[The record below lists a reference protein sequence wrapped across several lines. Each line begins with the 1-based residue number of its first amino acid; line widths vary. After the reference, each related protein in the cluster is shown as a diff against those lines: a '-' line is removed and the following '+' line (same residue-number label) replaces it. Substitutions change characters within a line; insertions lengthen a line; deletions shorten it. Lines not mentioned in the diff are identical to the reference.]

1 MYKLSGKAVEDF
13 RGIYD
18 YTLGKFGEEQ
28 ADRYTDSLGIFLDTL
43 SQMPEIGQDY
53 DAIPEAKKIAF
64 RFHTVYYVIRVD
76 DILIARILHQLMEPR
91 RHW

>member
-1 MYKLSGKAVEDF
+1 MTTRWESLVMSRRIAIPTLSA
-13 RGIYD
+13 
-18 YTLGKFGEEQ
+18 L
-28 ADRYTDSLGIFLDTL
+28 FLDTL

-53 DAIPEAKKIAF
+53 DAIPEVKKIAF